1 MEFLRELLG
10 VYLMLLFFSIPI
22 DFILDLK
29 FKLTKILLSI
39 GAIVIL
45 VVVISAIG
53 IIAIPFMIGLFVIY
67 LLLQAKKD
75 TL

>member
-10 VYLMLLFFSIPI
+10 VYLMLLMLSIPV
-22 DFILDLK
+22 DFMLDLK

-67 LLLQAKKD
+67 LVLQAKKD